1 MMSISTTEP
10 IRNVV
15 EASKHTL
22 SRDSSVKSEHL
33 KKFQGHMALAVGSG
47 IFAAALGT
55 VALVSMKQAM
65 TAAKAQHDWKDQD
78 RVLDEALASSLDASD
93 AVASY

>member
-1 MMSISTTEP
+1 MSISTTEP

-33 KKFQGHMALAVGSG
+33 KKFQGHAAKAIGTG
-47 IFAAALGT
+47 IVAAALGA
-55 VALVSMKQAM
+55 VALVSMKKAL
-65 TAAKAQHDWKDQD
+65 TAAKDQHDWKDRD